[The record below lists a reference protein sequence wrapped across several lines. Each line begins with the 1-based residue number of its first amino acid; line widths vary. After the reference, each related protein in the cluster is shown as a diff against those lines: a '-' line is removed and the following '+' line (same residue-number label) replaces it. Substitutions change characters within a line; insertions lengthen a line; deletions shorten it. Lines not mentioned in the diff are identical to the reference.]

1 MSLTFLGDVCLDI
14 NVVRGEARDEIG
26 GGVYHGA
33 VTACRLGAEVRVIT
47 KARAQDRHH
56 FDAIEQ
62 AGAHIT
68 WLPSA
73 AGTAIR
79 NDYPSE
85 NPDDR
90 ISRVISQAEPFRAA
104 ELEGLELDALHVN
117 PLWMGMVPPGLLP
130 VLRPRVRLLGADAQ
144 GFLRRVAA
152 DGSAAH
158 RPWPEAGDFLH
169 LLDVL
174 KVDIVE
180 AQTLT
185 GIEDRHAAATALLEQ
200 GVGTVLLTHR
210 DGVLAARAD
219 GRHEAPWGG
228 WTLEGRTG
236 RGDTCTA
243 AFLVGLLRGDGL
255 AEALALA
262 ARVTSAKMQYR
273 GPYRGEGAPSGS
285 GIR

>member
-1 MSLTFLGDVCLDI
+1 MDLSFLGDVCLDI
-14 NVVRGEARDEIG
+14 NVVRGEPRREIG

-33 VTACRLGAEVRVIT
+33 VTASRLGADVRVIT
-47 KARAQDRHH
+47 KAPVADRPH

-62 AGAHIT
+62 AGARIT
-68 WLPSA
+68 WIDTPACTS
-73 AGTAIR
+73 IR

-90 ISRVISQAEPFRAA
+90 VSRVIAQADPFTA
-104 ELEGLELDALHVN
+104 EELAGFSLRALHVN
-117 PLWMGMVPPGLLP
+117 PLWMGMVPPELLA
-130 VLRPRVRLLGADAQ
+130 VLRPRVELLGADAQ
-144 GFLRRVAA
+144 GFLRRVQP

-158 RPWPEAGDFLH
+158 RPWPEAGEFLH

-180 AQTLT
+180 AHTLT
-185 GIEDRHAAATALLEQ
+185 GREDRHEAAVALLEL

-210 DGVLAARAD
+210 DGVLAARGDERA
-219 GRHEAPWGG
+219 EQPWGG

-236 RGDTCTA
+236 RGDTSTA
-243 AFLVGLLRGDGL
+243 SFLVGLLRGDSL
-255 AEALALA
+255 DDALALS

-273 GPYRGEGAPSGS
+273 GPFRG
-285 GIR
+285 